1 MTVFPNRIH
10 RLSAGKAAFNR
21 YADLHI
27 LCLAWR
33 RLIVL
38 GVYLALLGALFLI
51 GAPMAKAGAGPHVID
66 DAGVETPG
74 LCHVESW
81 TTWSRNNRL
90 VNAAPAC
97 TLEALQRLEI
107 GADMVGTRADGRW
120 GTTIGPALKL
130 NLGMEVARIDWA
142 MGAAAHYD
150 FGSGALVDAAV
161 TLPVT
166 VKISDRARLN
176 ANLAWD
182 HTPSAEHRNA
192 AFYGAQIEYDLRP
205 DLLLMAETYQRHADP
220 LGVQAGLRWTPRR
233 GPVDVDLLVGLP
245 DGGRETT
252 LTFGL
257 TFRGAAPRWN

>member
-27 LCLAWR
+27 LRLAWR

-38 GVYLALLGALFLI
+38 GVYLALLGAFFLI
-51 GAPMAKAGAGPHVID
+51 GAPRAKAGAGPHVID

-90 VNAAPAC
+90 INAAPAC
-97 TLEALQRLEI
+97 TLEALPRLEI
-107 GADMVGTRADGRW
+107 GADVVGVRENGRW
-120 GTTIGPALKL
+120 ETSLGPALKL
-130 NLGMEVARIDWA
+130 NLGAENARVDWA
-142 MGAAAHYD
+142 VAVAAHYD
-150 FGSGALVDAAV
+150 LRSGALEDAAV
-161 TLPVT
+161 VLPVT

-182 HTPSAEHRNA
+182 HNPSAEHRNA

-220 LGVQAGLRWTPRR
+220 LAFQAGLRWTPRR

-257 TFRGAAPRWN
+257 TFRGVGPRWN